1 MKAEKKHNVS
11 NYRPISTLCIFNK
24 KIEKLIHVRL
34 IMSSENNK
42 VLTHMQF
49 DFKKTSNT
57 TLAMFTLITE
67 LIQSIITKYYVPA
80 QFLDLKK
87 AFDTLDVDIL
97 KQKLDRYGIRNH
109 AYYLIK
115 SYLYQRYQYRL
126 QDNSLKKIKFKKTK
140 PNYTNL
146 T

>member
-1 MKAEKKHNVS
+1 
-11 NYRPISTLCIFNK
+11 
-24 KIEKLIHVRL
+24 
-34 IMSSENNK
+34 
-42 VLTHMQF
+42 MQF

-126 QDNSLKKIKFKKTK
+126 QDNSPRDNSLKKIKFKKTK